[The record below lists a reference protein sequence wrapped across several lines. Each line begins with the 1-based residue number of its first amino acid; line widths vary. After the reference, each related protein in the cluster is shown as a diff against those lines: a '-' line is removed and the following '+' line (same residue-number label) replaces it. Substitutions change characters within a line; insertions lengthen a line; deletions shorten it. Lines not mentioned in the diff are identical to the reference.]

1 MRTESSLDLEELEG
15 EEISRRETGIRILLS
30 LLFAL
35 VWSVVEMVLL
45 ALVVFELAFA
55 LITERAPGDRIRG
68 FANRVVS
75 YAYRIFRYLTY
86 NDEVVPFPF
95 SDWPSEIEPSH
106 TVRPSDGGDPDFD

>member
-15 EEISRRETGIRILLS
+15 EEISRGETGIRILLS

-86 NDEVVPFPF
+86 NDEVAPFPF

-106 TVRPSDGGDPDFD
+106 PVRPSDGGDPDFD